1 MLNAPIS
8 QAVGDTQHRKKKKKY
23 IQLTFQ
29 KNLYINVQQMF
40 LLVPVPLE
48 TPEKK

>member
-8 QAVGDTQHRKKKKKY
+8 QAVGDTQHRKKKKK

-29 KNLYINVQQMF
+29 KKSLYKCSTNV
-40 LLVPVPLE
+40 PAGSSS
-48 TPEKK
+48 TGDT